1 MKRKRTTQVILNAA
15 ALAIAVFMLFPIAW
29 IILNSFKAETEIF
42 AKPIRLLPRE
52 FLTVSYTKYLVENNV
67 FRGFFNSLF
76 IASGSLIVGLAFA
89 VPSAYGLAR
98 FRLKSAKAVLM
109 MFLVT
114 QMLPSSLLLTP
125 MYLVFSKIG
134 ILNNY
139 IAPILAVA
147 TINIPFIVVITRPF
161 FLNLPKG
168 IDDAA
173 RIDGCTAFGAF
184 FRVMLPIAK
193 PGVVTSAALAFIFG
207 WNDLAYSMTF
217 NIRPALRP
225 LTAIIYNLMP
235 KEGVKWSGV
244 MALATT
250 AILPIIIIFLILQEH
265 IVGGL
270 TAGSV
275 KE

>member
-1 MKRKRTTQVILNAA
+1 MKGKKTTQVILNAA
-15 ALAIAVFMLFPIAW
+15 AFVIALFMLFPIVW

-67 FRGFFNSLF
+67 FQGFFNSLF
-76 IASGSLIVGLAFA
+76 IASGSLLVGLAFA

-125 MYLVFSKIG
+125 MYLTFSKIG

-139 IAPILAVA
+139 LAPILAVA
-147 TINIPFIVVITRPF
+147 TINIPFIVVVTRPF

-225 LTAIIYNLMP
+225 LTSIIYNLMP

-250 AILPIIIIFLILQEH
+250 AILPIIVIFLILQEH

>member
-1 MKRKRTTQVILNAA
+1 MRERNGVRAVRNAV
-15 ALAIAVFMLFPIAW
+15 ALAIAFFMLFPIAW

-42 AKPIRLLPRE
+42 AKPIRLLPE
-52 FLTVSYTKYLVENNV
+52 KFLTVSYTKYLVEKNV
-67 FRGFFNSLF
+67 FRGFFNSFF
-76 IASGSLIVGLAFA
+76 IATGSLLLGLVFA

-109 MFLVT
+109 IFLVT
-114 QMLPSSLLLTP
+114 QMLPASLLLTP
-125 MYLVFSKIG
+125 MYLTFSKIG

-139 IAPILAVA
+139 IAPILGVA
-147 TINIPFIVVITRPF
+147 TVNIPFIVVVTRPF

-217 NIRPALRP
+217 NIKPALRP
-225 LTAIIYNLMP
+225 LTAIIYDLMP
-235 KEGVKWSGV
+235 KEAVKWSGA

-250 AILPIIIIFLILQEH
+250 AILPIIVIFLILQEH

-270 TAGSV
+270 AAGSV

>member
-1 MKRKRTTQVILNAA
+1 
-15 ALAIAVFMLFPIAW
+15 MLFPIAW

-42 AKPIRLLPRE
+42 AKPIRLLPE
-52 FLTVSYTKYLVENNV
+52 KFLTVSYTKYLVEKNV
-67 FRGFFNSLF
+67 FRGFFNSFF
-76 IASGSLIVGLAFA
+76 IATGSLLLGLVFA

-109 MFLVT
+109 IFLVT
-114 QMLPSSLLLTP
+114 QMLPASLLLTP
-125 MYLVFSKIG
+125 MYLTFSKIG

-139 IAPILAVA
+139 IAPILGVA
-147 TINIPFIVVITRPF
+147 TVNIPFIVVVTRPF

-217 NIRPALRP
+217 NIKPALRP
-225 LTAIIYNLMP
+225 LTAIIYDLMP
-235 KEGVKWSGV
+235 KEAVKWSGA

-250 AILPIIIIFLILQEH
+250 AILPIIVIFLILQEH

-270 TAGSV
+270 AAGSV